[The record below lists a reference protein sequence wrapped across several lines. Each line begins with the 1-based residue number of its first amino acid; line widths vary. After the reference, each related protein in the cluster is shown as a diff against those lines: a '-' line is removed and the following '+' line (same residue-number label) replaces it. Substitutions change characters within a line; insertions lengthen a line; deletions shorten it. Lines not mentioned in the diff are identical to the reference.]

1 MFSQECAMKR
11 SDFFLGFSL
20 FSSLPLMY
28 VCVYYCC
35 WWYNSLNI
43 KCMPD
48 ERSVLRFRRF
58 QAFDCALL
66 LCSAGVCISYCH
78 LFTEWTFDADVK
90 GYKQH
95 NAIEYFFFNSLLF
108 SISNSNCV
116 KSQAWS
122 LSLDLIAISFIFWD
136 HDVEPKQTPNEMCD
150 SDWNTAIYYCF
161 FFLLWKTEKTTIW
174 LNSQMITSTHHHQ
187 WTTKRIQIWMDK
199 VSTIIWLIFKNEQQ
213 INI

>member
-1 MFSQECAMKR
+1 MHRCFRRNAR
-11 SDFFLGFSL
+11 WRGAILFLGFFL
-20 FSSLPLMY
+20 FSSLPLLY
-28 VCVYYCC
+28 VCVYYCF
-35 WWYNSLNI
+35 WWYNSLNV

-48 ERSVLRFRRF
+48 ERTVLRFRRF

-78 LFTEWTFDADVK
+78 LFTEWTLDADVK

-95 NAIEYFFFNSLLF
+95 NAIEGFFFNSLLF
-108 SISNSNCV
+108 SISDSNCV

-136 HDVEPKQTPNEMCD
+136 HDVELKQTSNEMCD

-161 FFLLWKTEKTTIW
+161 FSSSLKDGKNHHLTEFTDDNI
-174 LNSQMITSTHHHQ
+174 NSPPPVNDETDTNL
-187 WTTKRIQIWMDK
+187 DG
-199 VSTIIWLIFKNEQQ
+199 
-213 INI
+213 